1 MPVAQYTCWA
11 LLWPPSV
18 SAATFTLVCSHF
30 APTQEARG
38 DVGFGQL
45 LPALYLCSVRSENE
59 RLHYDLKGT
68 SQIYH
73 EVLKYLYATLRRHCE
88 LTRQPTRQSRWN
100 GHVSQQLT

>member
-1 MPVAQYTCWA
+1 MTPAPRAVLDGSKAQID
-11 LLWPPSV
+11 LLLEAQP
-18 SAATFTLVCSHF
+18 CS
-30 APTQEARG
+30 PWR
-38 DVGFGQL
+38 VGMLASEQ

-59 RLHYDLKGT
+59 RLHYDLKET